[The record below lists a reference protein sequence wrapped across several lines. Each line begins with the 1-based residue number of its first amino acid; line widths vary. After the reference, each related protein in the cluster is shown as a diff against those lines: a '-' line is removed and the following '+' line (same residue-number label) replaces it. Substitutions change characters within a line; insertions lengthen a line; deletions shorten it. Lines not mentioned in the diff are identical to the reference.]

1 MKIKLVK
8 DCNLGKE
15 IGRKNEVIEVAEETG
30 KKLVKLNLAFA
41 VSEEQL
47 ELPLEEEATVE
58 IEVSEEAPTEETQE
72 PEVKEVEEQKEFED
86 INDFIEPKA
95 KKGKK

>member
-15 IGRKNEVIEVAEETG
+15 IGRKNEVIEVTEETG
-30 KKLVKLNLAFA
+30 KKLIKLNLAFA

-47 ELPLEEEATVE
+47 ELPLEEEATVD
-58 IEVSEEAPTEETQE
+58 IEVSEEETQE
-72 PEVKEVEEQKEFED
+72 PVVEEEKEFED
-86 INDFIEPKA
+86 INDFIPPKA

>member
-15 IGRKNEVIEVAEETG
+15 IGRKNEVIEVVEETG
-30 KKLVKLNLAFA
+30 KKLIKLNLAFA

-58 IEVSEEAPTEETQE
+58 IEVSEEETQE
-72 PEVKEVEEQKEFED
+72 PVAEEEKEFED
-86 INDFIEPKA
+86 INDFIPPKA